1 MVNCGMR
8 RERKEEGRG
17 EGGTSSVRS
26 CQRTVSIPS
35 RFLCNM
41 LYTYTEHLGF
51 PELRN
56 DPPKK
61 NTDITR
67 ITPVL
72 CEAETGVMPKEK
84 RQNGSGGMCFKNA
97 NDAGYSQQ
105 ETGQ

>member
-26 CQRTVSIPS
+26 CQRTVSIPN

-41 LYTYTEHLGF
+41 LYTYTEDLGC
-51 PELRN
+51 PELN
-56 DPPKK
+56 PKVG
-61 NTDITR
+61 ITR